1 MAPEILMGGKMPGCG
16 SRGSEIRASRIK
28 EFGWTGA
35 HELDQVETSLR
46 MEVMGVS
53 HLP

>member
-1 MAPEILMGGKMPGCG
+1 MAHESLMRGKMPGCG
-16 SRGSEIRASRIK
+16 SRGSEIRGSRIR

-46 MEVMGVS
+46 MEAMGVS
-53 HLP
+53 HLL